1 MLEKQTHT
9 KQTKPNQHQQSHP
22 DHKDSLPR
30 LRKIQG
36 QLEGIMNMISDGRYC
51 VDVITQLRAA
61 AAALKSVEGQVIKRH
76 LRGCMSTAMKSKN
89 TEEIDKKIEE
99 LTHLYMRGL

>member
-1 MLEKQTHT
+1 MLEKQIHS
-9 KQTKPNQHQQSHP
+9 KHSKPNHHNHP

-30 LRKIQG
+30 LRKVQG

-61 AAALKSVEGQVIKRH
+61 TAALKSVEGQVIERH

-89 TEEIDKKIEE
+89 PEEIDKKIKE
-99 LTHLYMRGL
+99 LTNLYMRGL